1 MSTSSSTKKL
11 IFQIT
16 NFEEIWQQLHSLG
29 KIFCYMDKN
38 IKLLKSLSN

>member
-1 MSTSSSTKKL
+1 MSYAKKP

-16 NFEEIWQQLHSLG
+16 TFEEIWQQLQSLD

-38 IKLLKSLSN
+38 IKLLEFK